1 MSLASLSISIIK
13 SIASGD
19 ATTGLQC
26 KTSVIW
32 ARQVAA
38 FNEVS
43 GSFVCLPNFT
53 IVSIISVSIEWF
65 FNHSDLCAFSTTT
78 FSSFLVSVT
87 LSIFVED
94 GCQSIHLRIY

>member
-13 SIASGD
+13 SIASGE

-43 GSFVCLPNFT
+43 GSLVCLPNFT
-53 IVSIISVSIEWF
+53 IVSMISVSIE
-65 FNHSDLCAFSTTT
+65 
-78 FSSFLVSVT
+78 
-87 LSIFVED
+87 
-94 GCQSIHLRIY
+94 

>member
-13 SIASGD
+13 SIASGE

-26 KTSVIW
+26 NTSVIW

-43 GSFVCLPNFT
+43 GSLVCLPNFT

-65 FNHSDLCAFSTTT
+65 FNHSDLWAFSI
-78 FSSFLVSVT
+78 FGVSPFLVSGT
-87 LSIFVED
+87 LSTFVED
-94 GCQSIHLRIY
+94 GCQSMHLRIY

>member
-13 SIASGD
+13 SIASGE

-38 FNEVS
+38 FNDVS
-43 GSFVCLPNFT
+43 GSLVCLPNFT

-65 FNHSDLCAFSTTT
+65 FNHSDLCAFSTDV
-78 FSSFLVSVT
+78 FSPFLVSITIST
-87 LSIFVED
+87 LVEE

>member
-13 SIASGD
+13 SIASGE

-43 GSFVCLPNFT
+43 GSLVYFPNFT
-53 IVSIISVSIEWF
+53 IVSIISVSMEWF
-65 FNHSDLCAFSTTT
+65 FNHSDLCAFSTGG
-78 FSSFLVSVT
+78 FSPFLVSVT
-87 LSIFVED
+87 LSVLVEE